1 MAGIESYGVAL
12 PDLRLPASAYVEAW
26 GSCGARGMKRKA
38 VCAYDEDAVTLA
50 IEASRRALRRLRGEV
65 RIDGLFF
72 GVTTPPYDE
81 KPSAATLATA
91 LFADTDLRVTE
102 ISGSPQA
109 GMQALLCALEYCAA
123 NPGSRALAVAGDAP
137 TAPPDAPYEHALGAG
152 AAAFVVG
159 DDSTGD
165 AGVAEL
171 AAHYAVT
178 RETFGSRFR
187 RHGAAT
193 LSDLEL
199 RTRDQ
204 QASLAALA
212 KAADA
217 AHLTGAKHIA
227 LGADAGV
234 MRGAA
239 RALGN
244 SKANVDGLWSEIGD
258 AGAAS
263 AMLALAGALDR
274 ARAGETVFAAAIGA
288 GATAAV
294 FTIGK
299 GLAPLRRRGEKLDKL
314 IARGTT
320 IDYVSYLK
328 HRRML
333 SSRTG
338 GTG

>member
-12 PDLRLPASAYVEAW
+12 PALRLPAAAYVEAW
-26 GSCGARGMKRKA
+26 GSCGARGMRRKT

-50 IEASRRALRRLRGEV
+50 IEASRRALRRLLGEV
-65 RIDGLFF
+65 RIDALFF

-91 LFADTDLRVTE
+91 LFAAGDLRVTE

-109 GMQALLCALEYCAA
+109 GMQALLSALEYCAA
-123 NPGSRALAVAGDAP
+123 NRGRRALAVAGDAP
-137 TAPPDAPYEHALGAG
+137 IAPADAPYEHALGAG
-152 AAAFVVG
+152 AAAFV
-159 DDSTGD
+159 TGTGAD
-165 AGVAEL
+165 VAEL
-171 AAHYAVT
+171 AAHFAVT

-187 RHGAAT
+187 RHGAEA

-204 QASLAALA
+204 QASLAALGRVADVA
-212 KAADA
+212 KARR
-217 AHLTGAKHIA
+217 IA
-227 LGADAGV
+227 LGADASV

-244 SKANVDGLWSEIGD
+244 TDAHIDALWCEIGD

-263 AMLALAGALDR
+263 APLALAGALDA
-274 ARAGETVFAAAIGA
+274 ARAGERVFAAAIGA
-288 GATAAV
+288 GATAAS

-299 GLAPLRRRGEKLDKL
+299 GLAPLRRRGEKLRDL
-314 IARGTT
+314 IAQGRT
-320 IDYVSYLK
+320 IDYVTYLK

-338 GTG
+338 GAG

>member
-12 PDLRLPASAYVEAW
+12 PALRLPAAAYVEAW
-26 GSCGARGMKRKA
+26 GSCGARGMRRKT

-50 IEASRRALRRLRGEV
+50 IEASRRALRRLGAEV
-65 RIDGLFF
+65 RIDALFF

-91 LFADTDLRVTE
+91 LFAADDLRVTE

-109 GMQALLCALEYCAA
+109 GMQALLSALEYCAA
-123 NPGSRALAVAGDAP
+123 NRGRQALAVAGDAP
-137 TAPPDAPYEHALGAG
+137 IAPADAPYEHALGAG
-152 AAAFVVG
+152 AAAFV
-159 DDSTGD
+159 TGTGG
-165 AGVAEL
+165 AVAEL
-171 AAHYAVT
+171 AAHFAVT

-187 RHGAAT
+187 RHGAAA

-204 QASLAALA
+204 QASVAALGRVADVA
-212 KAADA
+212 KARR
-217 AHLTGAKHIA
+217 IA
-227 LGADAGV
+227 LGADASV

-244 SKANVDGLWSEIGD
+244 TDAHIDALWCEIGD

-263 AMLALAGALDR
+263 APLALAGALDA

-288 GATAAV
+288 GATAAS

-299 GLAPLRRRGEKLDKL
+299 GLAPLRRRGEKLRDL
-314 IARGTT
+314 IAQGRT
-320 IDYVSYLK
+320 IDYVTYLK

-338 GTG
+338 GAG

>member
-12 PDLRLPASAYVEAW
+12 PALRLPAAAYVEAW
-26 GSCGARGMKRKA
+26 GSCGARGMRRKT

-50 IEASRRALRRLRGEV
+50 IEASRRALRRLPGEM
-65 RIDGLFF
+65 RIDALFF

-91 LFADTDLRVTE
+91 LFTASDLRVTE

-109 GMQALLCALEYCAA
+109 GMQALLSALEYCAA
-123 NPGSRALAVAGDAP
+123 NRGRQALAVAGDAP

-152 AAAFVVG
+152 AAAFV
-159 DDSTGD
+159 TGTGAD
-165 AGVAEL
+165 VADL
-171 AAHYAVT
+171 AAHHAVT

-187 RHGAAT
+187 RHGAAA

-204 QASLAALA
+204 QASLAALGRVADVA
-212 KAADA
+212 KARR
-217 AHLTGAKHIA
+217 IA
-227 LGADAGV
+227 LGADASV

-244 SKANVDGLWSEIGD
+244 TDAHIDALWCEIGD

-263 AMLALAGALDR
+263 APLALAGALDA

-288 GATAAV
+288 GATAAS

-299 GLAPLRRRGEKLDKL
+299 GLAPLRRRGEKLADL
-314 IARGTT
+314 IAQGRT
-320 IDYVSYLK
+320 IDYVTYLK

-338 GTG
+338 GAG

>member
-12 PDLRLPASAYVEAW
+12 PALRLPAAAYVEAW
-26 GSCGARGMKRKA
+26 GSCGARGMRRKT

-50 IEASRRALRRLRGEV
+50 IEASRRALRRLPGEV
-65 RIDGLFF
+65 RIDALFF

-91 LFADTDLRVTE
+91 LFAQDDLRVTE

-109 GMQALLCALEYCAA
+109 GMQALLSALEYCAA
-123 NPGSRALAVAGDAP
+123 NRGRRALAVAGDAP
-137 TAPPDAPYEHALGAG
+137 TAAADAPYEHALGAG
-152 AAAFVVG
+152 AAAFV
-159 DDSTGD
+159 TGPGTD
-165 AGVAEL
+165 VAEL
-171 AAHYAVT
+171 AAHFAVT

-187 RHGAAT
+187 RHGAQA

-204 QASLAALA
+204 QASLAALGRIADVA
-212 KAADA
+212 KARR
-217 AHLTGAKHIA
+217 IA

-244 SKANVDGLWSEIGD
+244 KNAQIDALWCEIGD

-263 AMLALAGALDR
+263 APLALAGALDA

-288 GATAAV
+288 GATAAS

-299 GLAPLRRRGEKLDKL
+299 GLAPLRRRGEKLADL
-314 IARGTT
+314 IAQGRT
-320 IDYVSYLK
+320 IDYMTYLK

-338 GTG
+338 GAG

>member
-12 PDLRLPASAYVEAW
+12 PALRLPAAAYVEAW
-26 GSCGARGMKRKA
+26 GSCGARGMRRKT

-50 IEASRRALRRLRGEV
+50 IEASRRALRRLPGEV
-65 RIDGLFF
+65 RIDALFF

-91 LFADTDLRVTE
+91 LFASDDLRVTE

-109 GMQALLCALEYCAA
+109 GMQALLSALEYCAA
-123 NPGSRALAVAGDAP
+123 NRGRRALAVAGDAP
-137 TAPPDAPYEHALGAG
+137 TAPADAPYEHALGAG
-152 AAAFVVG
+152 AAAFV
-159 DDSTGD
+159 TGPGTD
-165 AGVAEL
+165 VAEL
-171 AAHYAVT
+171 AAHFAVT

-187 RHGAAT
+187 RHGAQA

-204 QASLAALA
+204 QASLAALGRIADVA
-212 KAADA
+212 KARR
-217 AHLTGAKHIA
+217 IA

-244 SKANVDGLWSEIGD
+244 KNAQIDALWCEIGD

-263 AMLALAGALDR
+263 APLALAGALDA

-288 GATAAV
+288 GATAAS

-299 GLAPLRRRGEKLDKL
+299 GLAPLRRRGEKLADL
-314 IARGTT
+314 IAQGRT
-320 IDYVSYLK
+320 IDYMTYLK

-338 GTG
+338 GAG

>member
-12 PDLRLPASAYVEAW
+12 PALRLPAAAYVEAW
-26 GSCGARGMKRKA
+26 GACGARGMHRKT

-50 IEASRRALRRLRGEV
+50 IEASRRALRRLLGEV
-65 RIDGLFF
+65 RIDALFF

-91 LFADTDLRVTE
+91 LFAADDLRVTE

-109 GMQALLCALEYCAA
+109 GMQALLSALEYCAA
-123 NPGSRALAVAGDAP
+123 NRGRRALAVAGDAP
-137 TAPPDAPYEHALGAG
+137 TAPADAPYEHALGAG
-152 AAAFVVG
+152 AAAFV
-159 DDSTGD
+159 TGPG
-165 AGVAEL
+165 ATGESGVAEL
-171 AAHYAVT
+171 AAHFAVT

-187 RHGAAT
+187 RHGAAA

-204 QASLAALA
+204 QASLAALGRV
-212 KAADA
+212 ADVA
-217 AHLTGAKHIA
+217 TARRIA
-227 LGADAGV
+227 LGADASV
-234 MRGAA
+234 MRGAPQ
-239 RALGN
+239 ALGN
-244 SKANVDGLWSEIGD
+244 TDAHIDALWCEIGD

-263 AMLALAGALDR
+263 APLALAGALDA

-288 GATAAV
+288 GATAAS

-299 GLAPLRRRGEKLDKL
+299 GLAPLRRRGEKLADL
-314 IARGTT
+314 IAQGRT
-320 IDYVSYLK
+320 IDYMTYLK

-338 GTG
+338 GAG

>member
-12 PDLRLPASAYVEAW
+12 PALRLPAAAYVEAW
-26 GSCGARGMKRKA
+26 GSCGARGMRRKT

-50 IEASRRALRRLRGEV
+50 IEASRRALRRLAGEV
-65 RIDGLFF
+65 RIDALFF

-81 KPSAATLATA
+81 KPSASTLATA
-91 LFADTDLRVTE
+91 LFAAGDLRVTE

-109 GMQALLCALEYCAA
+109 GMQALLSALEYCAA
-123 NPGSRALAVAGDAP
+123 NRGRQALAVAGDAP
-137 TAPPDAPYEHALGAG
+137 TAPADAPYEHALGAG
-152 AAAFVVG
+152 AAAFV
-159 DDSTGD
+159 TGTGAD
-165 AGVAEL
+165 VAEL
-171 AAHYAVT
+171 AAHHAVT

-187 RHGAAT
+187 RHGAAA

-204 QASLAALA
+204 QASVAALGRVADVA
-212 KAADA
+212 KARR
-217 AHLTGAKHIA
+217 IA
-227 LGADAGV
+227 LGADASV
-234 MRGAA
+234 MRGAP

-244 SKANVDGLWSEIGD
+244 TDAHIDALWCEIGD

-263 AMLALAGALDR
+263 APLALAGALDA

-288 GATAAV
+288 GATAAS

-299 GLAPLRRRGEKLDKL
+299 GLAPLRRRGEKLADL
-314 IARGTT
+314 IAQGRT
-320 IDYVSYLK
+320 IDYVTYLK

-338 GTG
+338 GAG

>member
-12 PDLRLPASAYVEAW
+12 PALRLPAAAYVEAW
-26 GSCGARGMKRKA
+26 GSCGARGMRRKT

-50 IEASRRALRRLRGEV
+50 IEASRRALRRLPGEV
-65 RIDGLFF
+65 RIDALFF

-91 LFADTDLRVTE
+91 LFAQDDLRVTE

-109 GMQALLCALEYCAA
+109 GMQALLSALEYCAA
-123 NPGSRALAVAGDAP
+123 NRDRRALAVAGDAP
-137 TAPPDAPYEHALGAG
+137 TAAADAPYEHALGAG
-152 AAAFVVG
+152 AAAFV
-159 DDSTGD
+159 TGPGTD
-165 AGVAEL
+165 VAEL
-171 AAHYAVT
+171 AAHFAVT

-187 RHGAAT
+187 RHGAQA

-204 QASLAALA
+204 QASLAALGRIADVA
-212 KAADA
+212 KARR
-217 AHLTGAKHIA
+217 IA
-227 LGADAGV
+227 LGADASV

-244 SKANVDGLWSEIGD
+244 KNAQIDALWCEIGD

-263 AMLALAGALDR
+263 APLALAGALDA

-288 GATAAV
+288 GATAAS

-299 GLAPLRRRGEKLDKL
+299 GLAPLRRRGEKLADL
-314 IARGTT
+314 IAQGRT
-320 IDYVSYLK
+320 IDYMTYLK

-338 GTG
+338 GAG